1 MHFFF
6 ALVFHRSCEVA
17 PSRWDWGSPAANVI
31 NCHKKKHL
39 FGVVF
44 FGSLVILLL
53 VGGFLF
59 ATPCIAHIIY
69 IHLMNQSDQIA
80 QLGVKSIY
88 HKDNLNSGSQAIAPG
103 WAQISWWE
111 WRRQMTSGLPAAHQ
125 PPWTPDISSGF
136 TSKGIYGQRDWIRW
150 SKTKAG
156 SLRSNRVA
164 QSSSVL

>member
-1 MHFFF
+1 
-6 ALVFHRSCEVA
+6 
-17 PSRWDWGSPAANVI
+17 
-31 NCHKKKHL
+31 
-39 FGVVF
+39 
-44 FGSLVILLL
+44 
-53 VGGFLF
+53 
-59 ATPCIAHIIY
+59 
-69 IHLMNQSDQIA
+69 MNQSDQIA
-80 QLGVKSIY
+80 KLGVKSIY

-150 SKTKAG
+150 PKTKAG